1 MFGDDFLGGGI
12 EELFNKLAGQSNSVE
27 YSSVGPDGRRQ
38 TRKRMQRDVFG
49 KALLDKVTTKKN
61 IYFILDYSG
70 KQDVTASVKDEIV
83 NDEYGQTAATGK
95 KVLEVKEGNTV
106 IANYPLSSE
115 IKSRG
120 AESNFINGVL
130 EVCFRK

>member
-61 IYFILDYSG
+61 IYFISC
-70 KQDVTASVKDEIV
+70 
-83 NDEYGQTAATGK
+83 
-95 KVLEVKEGNTV
+95 LEVMVQGRMLKC
-106 IANYPLSSE
+106 I
-115 IKSRG
+115 
-120 AESNFINGVL
+120 
-130 EVCFRK
+130 EVRHHSLR